1 MKIKD
6 LINSA
11 DFSFNVPF
19 RVLEYLGNYDDDG
32 TPNDDTKLVYESWQK
47 DVNPDLANRLG
58 EEEITAINTG
68 DDGVTEI
75 EFTQFFTYYGCYDY
89 PDMRKQE
96 TKPISEPRVLYP
108 TMNEIAYDLMKISVT
123 ISEEL
128 PEYGYEFIWDVA
140 QKIYNEWKMGGA
152 QDDEERIYIQEYAR
166 RRINEIMETEWQDK
180 P

>member
-19 RVLEYLGNYDDDG
+19 RVLEYLGNYDDEG

-75 EFTQFFTYYGCYDY
+75 EFTQFFTYYGYYDY

-96 TKPISEPRVLYP
+96 NRPKSAQDIIP
-108 TMNEIAYDLMKISVT
+108 NELDRIAYDLMQISVIFADEFYEAEYESIWEFAKLTYAEWLRGET
-123 ISEEL
+123 IYPGEHL
-128 PEYGYEFIWDVA
+128 D
-140 QKIYNEWKMGGA
+140 
-152 QDDEERIYIQEYAR
+152 EYAR
-166 RRINEIMETEWQDK
+166 RKVREMRDK
-180 P
+180 HADN